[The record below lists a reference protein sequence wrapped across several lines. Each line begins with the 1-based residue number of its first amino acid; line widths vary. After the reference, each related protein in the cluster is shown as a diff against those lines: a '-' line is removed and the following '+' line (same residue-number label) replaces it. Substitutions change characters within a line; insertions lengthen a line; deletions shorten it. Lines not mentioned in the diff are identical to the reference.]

1 MIMPTFEELKAQLN
15 SSDWKERRNAAKA
28 LGSVTGEHREEAIR
42 ALKDR
47 LCVDDDDDVIETIVD
62 TLQQMKALDEE
73 VFETLKSRVS
83 ENLTPVRRAAVKCLT
98 TFLTKFQGRLQE
110 VVPLLKQ
117 RLEVEDDSYIIEVI
131 VKTLEQTKT
140 LDDKVFEILINRISE
155 DSMWVRRAVIECL
168 SKFQEHFQEVVPLLK
183 QRLEVENERYVIKA
197 IIDVLHE
204 KAGMTVEQMSRIL
217 SRNPHL
223 LRWSHDDWHNLW
235 HLGGVVRQVIEHT
248 LYQRWWRLPR
258 EVRRQFDWP
267 WLWLWPWRHWHPFYE
282 ELWHRLERL
291 LEERGRRDEAE
302 WLIASMRLWWGSPW
316 WYFARHDFEAL
327 MSLRVE
333 QHVTYEEQ
341 NVLRFRYLDAFAT
354 DHQGRPLRDW
364 VRQFQQNWDE
374 FLQIEEQFDRVR
386 DEISDL
392 HRQQEEIIREA
403 ERRHE
408 GEWRWERGEPP
419 RLPQDL
425 QRRWDEVA
433 ERLRRLEGDEEPG
446 ELQRLHRALEEA
458 SQRLMPHLRER
469 GVRFRVIEV
478 EGVLGEYNF
487 YERKVTLYPLMI
499 ELVAKDLAPALGRST
514 EDVYNDLYTITEMHE
529 TAHATTHLGIDSDGT
544 LWERPEQG
552 TSELHETLA
561 QFYTFQL
568 LRSLKESHLEQV
580 FLELNKRQPE
590 RYRFWQVLQGVPL
603 ELARQFLIDKRAG
616 RFQED
621 LLSLAQEA
629 AKVVGRAMPLLRT
642 VLSDREFRA
651 FEDGLKVVIGKME
664 AAGTRW
670 ELSKAA
676 AEFLDLCERYP
687 FVHSLLEHAFP
698 HGFPSPVQRQLLLA
712 SSLVGG
718 EPIKASTL
726 RLTIDQ
732 IKNACIAALMQND
745 LIVRNEIIHGLRAAL
760 ELQELVQP
768 KERAKKRGKR
778 K

>member
-15 SSDWKERRNAAKA
+15 SSDWEERRNAAKA

-47 LCVDDDDDVIETIVD
+47 LSVDDDSDVI
-62 TLQQMKALDEE
+62 KA
-73 VFETLKSRVS
+73 
-83 ENLTPVRRAAVKCLT
+83 
-98 TFLTKFQGRLQE
+98 
-110 VVPLLKQ
+110 
-117 RLEVEDDSYIIEVI
+117 I
-131 VKTLEQTKT
+131 VKTLEQAKA
-140 LDDKVFEILINRISE
+140 LDDEAVF
-155 DSMWVRRAVIECL
+155 
-168 SKFQEHFQEVVPLLK
+168 LLR
-183 QRLEVENERYVIKA
+183 QRLGMEDRFYVIA
-197 IIDVLHE
+197 TIINVLHE

-267 WLWLWPWRHWHPFYE
+267 WLWLWPWRHWHPFYD

-291 LEERGRRDEAE
+291 LRGHRRGRDEAE
-302 WLIASMRLWWGSPW
+302 WLIASMRRWWGSPW

-333 QHVTYEEQ
+333 QPVTYEEQ

-364 VRQFQQNWDE
+364 IREFQQNWGE
-374 FLQIEEQFDRVR
+374 LLQIEEQFDRVR

-392 HRQQEEIIREA
+392 HRQQEEIIREV
-403 ERRHE
+403 ERRYE
-408 GEWRWERGEPP
+408 GEWGWERGEPP

-425 QRRWDEVA
+425 QRRWDEVV

-514 EDVYNDLYTITEMHE
+514 EDVYDDLYTITEMHE
-529 TAHATTHLGIDSDGT
+529 TSHAATHLGIDSDST
-544 LWERPEQG
+544 LWEHPEQG

-616 RFQED
+616 RFQKD

-651 FEDGLKVVIGKME
+651 FEDGLKVIIGKME

-676 AEFLDLCERYP
+676 SEFLDLCEQYP

-698 HGFPSPVQRQLLLA
+698 QGFPSPVQRQLLLA
-712 SSLVGG
+712 SSLAEG

-732 IKNACIAALMQND
+732 IKNACVAALMQND

-768 KERAKKRGKR
+768 GVTKLEEIIRIIQSQLPSEREEALRIIDQLR
-778 K
+778 NWVEQR

>member
-15 SSDWKERRNAAKA
+15 NSDWKERRNAAKA

-47 LCVDDDDDVIETIVD
+47 LCVDDDHD
-62 TLQQMKALDEE
+62 
-73 VFETLKSRVS
+73 
-83 ENLTPVRRAAVKCLT
+83 
-98 TFLTKFQGRLQE
+98 
-110 VVPLLKQ
+110 
-117 RLEVEDDSYIIEVI
+117 IIKVI
-131 VKTLEQTKT
+131 VETLEQTKA
-140 LDDKVFEILINRISE
+140 LDDEVFEILRNRISE

-223 LRWSHDDWHNLW
+223 LRWSLDDWHKLW
-235 HLGGVVRQVIEHT
+235 HHGGVVRQVMQHT
-248 LYQRWWRLPR
+248 LYQRWWRLPPDFRKHWRFDLHNLWSWFSHCPECRSLVR
-258 EVRRQFDWP
+258 ESIIEAF
-267 WLWLWPWRHWHPFYE
+267 L
-282 ELWHRLERL
+282 
-291 LEERGRRDEAE
+291 RGDSKVE
-302 WLIASMRLWWGSPW
+302 WLIATMRRWWGSPW

-333 QHVTYEEQ
+333 QPVTYEEQ

-364 VRQFQQNWDE
+364 VREFQQNWDE

-386 DEISDL
+386 DEISNL

-425 QRRWDEVA
+425 QRRWDEVV

-458 SQRLMPHLRER
+458 SRRLMPHLRQR

-514 EDVYNDLYTITEMHE
+514 EDVYDDLYTITEMHE

-544 LWERPEQG
+544 LWGYPEQG

-616 RFQED
+616 RFQRD

-642 VLSDREFRA
+642 VLSGREFRA
-651 FEDGLKVVIGKME
+651 FEDGLKVIIGKME

-676 AEFLDLCERYP
+676 SEFLDLCEQYP

-698 HGFPSPVQRQLLLA
+698 QGFPSPVQRQLLLA
-712 SSLVGG
+712 SSLVEG
-718 EPIKASTL
+718 EPIKTSTL

-732 IKNACIAALMQND
+732 IKNACVAALMQND

-768 KERAKKRGKR
+768 DVTTPEETSRKPTTKR
-778 K
+778 KRRGASYH

>member
-15 SSDWKERRNAAKA
+15 SSDWEERRDAAKA

-47 LCVDDDDDVIETIVD
+47 LYVENDYDVI
-62 TLQQMKALDEE
+62 KA
-73 VFETLKSRVS
+73 
-83 ENLTPVRRAAVKCLT
+83 
-98 TFLTKFQGRLQE
+98 
-110 VVPLLKQ
+110 
-117 RLEVEDDSYIIEVI
+117 I
-131 VKTLEQTKT
+131 VKTLEQAKA
-140 LDDKVFEILINRISE
+140 LDD
-155 DSMWVRRAVIECL
+155 
-168 SKFQEHFQEVVPLLK
+168 EVVFLLR
-183 QRLEVENERYVIKA
+183 QRLGMEDRFYVIA
-197 IIDVLHE
+197 TIINVLHE

-223 LRWSHDDWHNLW
+223 LRWSLDDWHKLW
-235 HLGGVVRQVIEHT
+235 HHGGVVRQVMEHT
-248 LYQRWWRLPR
+248 LYQCWWRLPPDFRKHWRFGLHNLWSWFSHCPECCSLVR
-258 EVRRQFDWP
+258 ELIIEAF
-267 WLWLWPWRHWHPFYE
+267 L
-282 ELWHRLERL
+282 
-291 LEERGRRDEAE
+291 RGDSEVE
-302 WLIASMRLWWGSPW
+302 WLIATMRRWWGSPW

-333 QHVTYEEQ
+333 QSVTYEEQ

-364 VRQFQQNWDE
+364 IRQFQQNWDE
-374 FLQIEEQFDRVR
+374 LLQIEEQFDRVR
-386 DEISDL
+386 DEISNL

-469 GVRFRVIEV
+469 SVRFRVIEV

-514 EDVYNDLYTITEMHE
+514 EDVYDDLYTITEMHE
-529 TAHATTHLGIDSDGT
+529 TSHAATHLGIDSDGT
-544 LWERPEQG
+544 LWEHPEQG

-616 RFQED
+616 RFQRD

-642 VLSDREFRA
+642 VLSGREFRA
-651 FEDGLKVVIGKME
+651 FEDGLKVIIGKMK

-676 AEFLDLCERYP
+676 SEFLDFCEQYP

-698 HGFPSPVQRQLLLA
+698 QGFPSPVQRQLLLA
-712 SSLVGG
+712 SSLVEG

-732 IKNACIAALMQND
+732 IKNACVAALMQND

-768 KERAKKRGKR
+768 GVTKLEEIIRIIQSQLPSEREEALRIIDQLR
-778 K
+778 NWVEQR